1 MHLKVYILVW
11 VEVWEFLPFY
21 FIYYTYMD
29 APPPPPSLDPP
40 TYTLISLLSS
50 PAFLPA
56 VLLSSPPPLRACP
69 CIIFRPSIPS
79 LFPLPSPLQYA
90 TPPSLTP
97 GFSDKNV
104 IYTALERKGNPN
116 RVKKRYLV
124 NLKKNSILELN
135 WKCFIGSATF
145 LWTLRCVFRL
155 VLRTYKRLN

>member
-11 VEVWEFLPFY
+11 VLY
-21 FIYYTYMD
+21 IYGCSN
-29 APPPPPSLDPP
+29 PPTPPSLDPP

-135 WKCFIGSATF
+135 WKCNFPMNPQMCF
-145 LWTLRCVFRL
+145 
-155 VLRTYKRLN
+155 